1 MLMLTINPPQRTVE
15 PCTSIYQM
23 SRAEER
29 TSSEPRRQDG
39 GYGGERASRSFYS
52 PRSAAHHSPAE
63 TETGRDRCRP
73 LRSLLLCCVGHRAAR
88 SLASQCSPSWK
99 LKSPSPPSLPPSVL
113 QSSSSP
119 RRSDFSAC
127 THSLTHFQCSLA
139 RSIDRSVALR
149 IDSSS
154 SLPPYHTCSRVPTP
168 KTQDVISVYRGI
180 TYL

>member
-1 MLMLTINPPQRTVE
+1 MGASALRVRSTRPAQLPTTAQR
-15 PCTSIYQM
+15 
-23 SRAEER
+23 R
-29 TSSEPRRQDG
+29 
-39 GYGGERASRSFYS
+39 
-52 PRSAAHHSPAE
+52 E

-88 SLASQCSPSWK
+88 SLQCSAFAVVEVEVAVLPSI
-99 LKSPSPPSLPPSVL
+99 L

-127 THSLTHFQCSLA
+127 THSLAHFQCSLA

-154 SLPPYHTCSRVPTP
+154 SLPPYHTCSRVP
-168 KTQDVISVYRGI
+168 RR
-180 TYL
+180 